1 MRSCCVFCGSS
12 SGNRPE
18 YATAAAE
25 LGRELAQRGVRL
37 VYGGSHAGL
46 MGNLADACLAAGG
59 DVVGIIP
66 QFLFDKEIAHRGL
79 PDLRVVHS
87 MHERKALMAN
97 LADAFVAL
105 PGGFG
110 TFEEFFE
117 ALTWTQIGLQ
127 AKPCGVLNVH
137 GYYEPLL
144 RLADHAVEEGFL
156 KASNRKLI
164 IAEANIAA
172 LLERLISADVA
183 TGQKWIGLT
192 VDGRK

>member
-1 MRSCCVFCGSS
+1 
-12 SGNRPE
+12 
-18 YATAAAE
+18 
-25 LGRELAQRGVRL
+25 
-37 VYGGSHAGL
+37 
-46 MGNLADACLAAGG
+46 
-59 DVVGIIP
+59 
-66 QFLFDKEIAHRGL
+66 
-79 PDLRVVHS
+79 